1 MIFWLLL
8 CMVCVDLEGI
18 YFDFV
23 IICFILVWVLGFILG
38 LLVNMCEMVDLL
50 MFESLVMFKIVSFW
64 FMCLYWY
71 LLIRKEWVVNKVID
85 VILFFY
91 L

>member
-1 MIFWLLL
+1 
-8 CMVCVDLEGI
+8 MVCVDLEGI

-50 MFESLVMFKIVSFW
+50 MFESLVMFKIVSF
-64 FMCLYWY
+64 
-71 LLIRKEWVVNKVID
+71 
-85 VILFFY
+85 
-91 L
+91 